1 MKALKLSLIILSV
14 LLFLPPS
21 NWAQIGSTNYRMA
34 GGYAVGGGGSSGST
48 NYKAVGN
55 IPLGPVGRA
64 TSTSYILNGGVGA
77 VIGASAFSVSTS
89 LDPIDSL
96 SATGVNLKVAYSG
109 ASGAVTGTMYYR
121 PGGATNYTSF
131 AMTAGTGD
139 TLVAQLPGTAYIPR
153 GIEYYFVLTASNG
166 TAMIA
171 SPSNPHIIVAHMT
184 NDQLRYTLPSASY
197 RIIGV
202 PAGVTGGNTVTT
214 VFGDDLGTYNTTQW
228 RLAGYDTTT
237 ASYEE
242 FPNSDPV
249 VPGRGYWIIARGGR
263 SFGATGHSNRPNHA
277 PVIGGEPGTYEV
289 ELKQGWNLIANPF
302 AFQINMDD
310 VVYDDNGAILTEN
323 AAFNAVDTVAYAY
336 NGSSYYS
343 AATLPGWNGF
353 FIYAKKT
360 GVSVH
365 FPYYQFPTGSPPKA
379 TAPLSAQKIG
389 DGWSLH
395 LQVEANGRL
404 DDGNF
409 AGVSS
414 GASVTSDGLDFYE
427 PPVAPE
433 APSLAFLIP
442 GDVKTLRRTDIRP
455 VFEDGAEWEI
465 RLSPMSG
472 RTVRISGV
480 ESIPENMSAVLILDN
495 GSEIALT
502 TDVSFVLD
510 DEVDEGRLVVGTK
523 EYLEGE
529 GVRLLPT
536 VYSLEQNFPNP
547 FNPSTNIKFA
557 LPKSGHVALDIY
569 NILGQKVTTLLN
581 RELPAGYHTVAWDGA
596 DTEGRPVASGIY
608 FYKIMSGN
616 FAQNRKMVLL
626 K

>member
-1 MKALKLSLIILSV
+1 MKAFKLFLIILAA

-21 NWAQIGSTNYRMA
+21 NWAQLGSTNYRMA
-34 GGYAVGGGGSSGST
+34 GGYAVGGGGRSGST
-48 NYKAVGN
+48 NYIAVGN
-55 IPLGPVGRA
+55 VPSGPVGRA

-77 VIGASAFSVSTS
+77 VIGASAFSVSTP

-96 SATGVNLKVAYSG
+96 SATGVFLKVAYSG
-109 ASGAVTGTMYYR
+109 ASGAVTGTIYYR
-121 PGGATNYTSF
+121 PGGATNYTSL

-139 TLVAQLPGTAYIPR
+139 TLIAQPPGAAYIPR

-184 NDQLRYTLPSASY
+184 NDQLRYTLPNTSY

-202 PAGVTGGNTVTT
+202 PAGITGGNSVLT
-214 VFGDDLGTYNTTQW
+214 VFGDDLGAYNNTQW
-228 RLAGYDTTT
+228 RLAGYDTTS

-242 FPNSDPV
+242 YPGADPV

-263 SFGATGHSNRPNHA
+263 SFGATGYSNRPNHA

-310 VVYDDNGAILTEN
+310 VVYDDNGVILTED
-323 AAFNAVDTVAYAY
+323 AANNAVDTVAYAY

-343 AATLPGWNGF
+343 AATVPAWNGF

-365 FPYYQFPTGSPPKA
+365 FPYFQFPTGSPPKA
-379 TAPLSAQKIG
+379 ITPLSAQKVG

-395 LQVEANGRL
+395 LEVEANGRL

-414 GASVTSDGLDFYE
+414 GAAVTSDGLDFYE
-427 PPVAPE
+427 PPAAPE
-433 APSLAFLIP
+433 APSLAFQIP
-442 GDVKTLRRTDIRP
+442 GDERALRRTDLRP
-455 VFEDGAEWEI
+455 VFEDGAEWI
-465 RLSPMSG
+465 IKVSPMSG

-495 GSEIALT
+495 GSEIPLESDA
-502 TDVSFVLD
+502 SFALD
-510 DEVDEGRLVVGTK
+510 DGVEEGRLIVGTK